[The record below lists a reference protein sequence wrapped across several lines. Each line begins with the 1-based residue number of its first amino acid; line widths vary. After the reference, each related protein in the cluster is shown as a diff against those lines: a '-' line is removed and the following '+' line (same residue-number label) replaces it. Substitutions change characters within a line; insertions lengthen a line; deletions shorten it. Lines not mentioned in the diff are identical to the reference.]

1 MHVLDADSN
10 SWLVEIADLE
20 KGTLPEPWQAY
31 RGPLDEVVAWARDYL
46 TQPHPEL
53 GRQGPV
59 CPYVQAAMEKRLFL
73 LAVCPGRDLDGDH
86 ILETVMR
93 YRDRF
98 LEVEPTSGPDALL
111 KTILI
116 LFPEIPLSE
125 VPRLIDSTQET
136 LKAEYVKKKLM
147 IGEFHPLPPQKAGL
161 WNPDFRPLR
170 APVPMLVIR
179 HMVPTDFAFLKSEK
193 PFVSAYLDVYGD
205 QVPVHIKDE
214 VQETAHAFGLN
225 LRKSGLHP
233 RVRAAL
239 QKAGVG
245 YRIHR
250 HSDQP
255 FPIQGPADFARALGY
270 PLERITKA
278 LFLRCNCHGKYLV
291 LVCSVDTRPRLA
303 DIARLV
309 GCKRLEPASREE
321 LAIVLGYPAQGVSPI
336 AAGAVQV
343 LMDEDLLRH
352 QTVLTA
358 AGEIEVEIEMAPSDL
373 RRVARALLFSSSMV
387 RAFRHAAAEAD
398 VDEADVEMTAARKE
412 R

>member
-1 MHVLDADSN
+1 MRFLAADPN
-10 SWLVEIADLE
+10 CWLAELADLE
-20 KGTLPEPWQAY
+20 QETLPGPWRSYREPLA
-31 RGPLDEVVAWARDYL
+31 EVIAWAREYL
-46 TQPHPEL
+46 AQPHPEL
-53 GRQGPV
+53 GRPGPV
-59 CPYVQAAMEKRLFL
+59 CPYVQASMEKRLFL
-73 LAVCPGRDLDGDH
+73 LAVCPGREIDSRQ
-86 ILETVMR
+86 IERTVMT
-93 YRDRF
+93 YRDWF
-98 LEVEPTSGPDALL
+98 LELEPASGPESLL

-116 LFPEIPLSE
+116 LFPDIPLSE
-125 VPRLIDSTQET
+125 VPRLIDATQEK
-136 LKAEYVKKKLM
+136 LKAEYVEKKLM

-170 APVPMLVIR
+170 GPVPMLVIR
-179 HMVPTDFAFLKSEK
+179 HMVPTDFAFLKGEK
-193 PFVSAYLDVYGD
+193 GFVSAYLDVYAD

-214 VQETAHAFGLN
+214 VQETVQAFGLE
-225 LRKSGLHP
+225 LRRTGLHP

-255 FPIQGPADFARALGY
+255 LPIQGPADFARALGY
-270 PLERITKA
+270 PLERITKS

-291 LVCSVDTRPRLA
+291 LVCPVDKRLRLT
-303 DIARLV
+303 DVARLV
-309 GCKRLEPASREE
+309 GCKRLELASREE
-321 LAIVLGYPAQGVSPI
+321 LAIVLGYPSHGVSPI

-358 AGEIEVEIEMAPSDL
+358 AGEVEVEIEMAPADL

-387 RAFRHAAAEAD
+387 RPFRHAAG
-398 VDEADVEMTAARKE
+398 EADVEMTAARKE